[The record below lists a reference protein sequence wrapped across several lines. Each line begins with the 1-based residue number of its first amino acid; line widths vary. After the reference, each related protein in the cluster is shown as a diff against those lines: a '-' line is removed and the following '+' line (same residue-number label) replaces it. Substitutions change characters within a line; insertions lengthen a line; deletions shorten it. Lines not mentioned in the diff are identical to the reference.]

1 MNRQFPV
8 YTIENECQDCYKCIR
23 HCHCKAIKIVN
34 ARAAV
39 IPELCVSCGECVRIC
54 PAHAKKIRSDIAR
67 LENML
72 QNGDKVYASVA
83 PSFVGY
89 FKGISIFQL
98 AVALKKLGF
107 AGVSETA
114 HGAQVVSAQT
124 GKFIAEAGN
133 GVYISSACP
142 ASVDYIRKYMPEW
155 LNNIVPFDSP
165 VMAHCKM
172 LRKEFGDDI
181 KTVFIGPCAAKKNEA
196 DRNPETMSLAIT
208 FAALEQ
214 LLNEKDIDLAAEPQE
229 KIELALGEAEE
240 GRIYSIEGG
249 MNDTLRDTST
259 GIRYIAV
266 SGLDNMSRV
275 LAAID
280 PHQGDERKFFI
291 EALACHGGCVNGP
304 VMHKDSSAIDVLL
317 ATDAISGRQTSLGRQ
332 IPVDITRHYRQWQIE
347 KREPGEA
354 ELLKALESV
363 GKFSKE
369 DELNC
374 GACGYDS
381 CRDFA
386 RALLAGNAEEAMC
399 HTYLRKSFQRT
410 SNALIKYIPAG
421 VVLVDDKLQVIESN
435 RHFAELIDE
444 STVTIYDS
452 LGNLTGV
459 PLESLVDF
467 SDLFESVLGNGGE
480 IEKFNQVFKDKI
492 LNISVFSITP
502 GKVAGAVIQDVT
514 KNELQR
520 EQIAEKAKEVIR
532 KNVLTVQQVARLF
545 GEHIADSE
553 ILLNEIVGTYC
564 TKKE

>member
-1 MNRQFPV
+1 MR
-8 YTIENECQDCYKCIR
+8 DR
-23 HCHCKAIKIVN
+23 LIK
-34 ARAAV
+34 R
-39 IPELCVSCGECVRIC
+39 
-54 PAHAKKIRSDIAR
+54 
-67 LENML
+67 
-72 QNGDKVYASVA
+72 
-83 PSFVGY
+83 
-89 FKGISIFQL
+89 
-98 AVALKKLGF
+98 
-107 AGVSETA
+107 T
-114 HGAQVVSAQT
+114 
-124 GKFIAEAGN
+124 
-133 GVYISSACP
+133 
-142 ASVDYIRKYMPEW
+142 
-155 LNNIVPFDSP
+155 
-165 VMAHCKM
+165 
-172 LRKEFGDDI
+172 
-181 KTVFIGPCAAKKNEA
+181 
-196 DRNPETMSLAIT
+196 
-208 FAALEQ
+208 
-214 LLNEKDIDLAAEPQE
+214 
-229 KIELALGEAEE
+229 
-240 GRIYSIEGG
+240 
-249 MNDTLRDTST
+249 
-259 GIRYIAV
+259 
-266 SGLDNMSRV
+266 
-275 LAAID
+275 
-280 PHQGDERKFFI
+280 
-291 EALACHGGCVNGP
+291 
-304 VMHKDSSAIDVLL
+304 
-317 ATDAISGRQTSLGRQ
+317 
-332 IPVDITRHYRQWQIE
+332 
-347 KREPGEA
+347 
-354 ELLKALESV
+354 
-363 GKFSKE
+363 
-369 DELNC
+369 
-374 GACGYDS
+374 CGYDS

>member
-1 MNRQFPV
+1 M
-8 YTIENECQDCYKCIR
+8 
-23 HCHCKAIKIVN
+23 
-34 ARAAV
+34 
-39 IPELCVSCGECVRIC
+39 
-54 PAHAKKIRSDIAR
+54 
-67 LENML
+67 
-72 QNGDKVYASVA
+72 
-83 PSFVGY
+83 
-89 FKGISIFQL
+89 
-98 AVALKKLGF
+98 
-107 AGVSETA
+107 
-114 HGAQVVSAQT
+114 
-124 GKFIAEAGN
+124 
-133 GVYISSACP
+133 
-142 ASVDYIRKYMPEW
+142 
-155 LNNIVPFDSP
+155 
-165 VMAHCKM
+165 
-172 LRKEFGDDI
+172 
-181 KTVFIGPCAAKKNEA
+181 
-196 DRNPETMSLAIT
+196 
-208 FAALEQ
+208 
-214 LLNEKDIDLAAEPQE
+214 
-229 KIELALGEAEE
+229 
-240 GRIYSIEGG
+240 
-249 MNDTLRDTST
+249 
-259 GIRYIAV
+259 
-266 SGLDNMSRV
+266 
-275 LAAID
+275 
-280 PHQGDERKFFI
+280 
-291 EALACHGGCVNGP
+291 
-304 VMHKDSSAIDVLL
+304 
-317 ATDAISGRQTSLGRQ
+317 
-332 IPVDITRHYRQWQIE
+332 
-347 KREPGEA
+347 
-354 ELLKALESV
+354 

>member
-1 MNRQFPV
+1 M
-8 YTIENECQDCYKCIR
+8 
-23 HCHCKAIKIVN
+23 
-34 ARAAV
+34 
-39 IPELCVSCGECVRIC
+39 
-54 PAHAKKIRSDIAR
+54 
-67 LENML
+67 
-72 QNGDKVYASVA
+72 
-83 PSFVGY
+83 
-89 FKGISIFQL
+89 
-98 AVALKKLGF
+98 
-107 AGVSETA
+107 
-114 HGAQVVSAQT
+114 
-124 GKFIAEAGN
+124 
-133 GVYISSACP
+133 
-142 ASVDYIRKYMPEW
+142 
-155 LNNIVPFDSP
+155 
-165 VMAHCKM
+165 
-172 LRKEFGDDI
+172 
-181 KTVFIGPCAAKKNEA
+181 
-196 DRNPETMSLAIT
+196 
-208 FAALEQ
+208 
-214 LLNEKDIDLAAEPQE
+214 
-229 KIELALGEAEE
+229 ALGEAEE

-332 IPVDITRHYRQWQIE
+332 IPVDITRHYRQWQME

>member
-1 MNRQFPV
+1 M
-8 YTIENECQDCYKCIR
+8 
-23 HCHCKAIKIVN
+23 
-34 ARAAV
+34 
-39 IPELCVSCGECVRIC
+39 
-54 PAHAKKIRSDIAR
+54 
-67 LENML
+67 
-72 QNGDKVYASVA
+72 
-83 PSFVGY
+83 
-89 FKGISIFQL
+89 
-98 AVALKKLGF
+98 
-107 AGVSETA
+107 
-114 HGAQVVSAQT
+114 
-124 GKFIAEAGN
+124 
-133 GVYISSACP
+133 
-142 ASVDYIRKYMPEW
+142 
-155 LNNIVPFDSP
+155 
-165 VMAHCKM
+165 
-172 LRKEFGDDI
+172 
-181 KTVFIGPCAAKKNEA
+181 
-196 DRNPETMSLAIT
+196 
-208 FAALEQ
+208 
-214 LLNEKDIDLAAEPQE
+214 
-229 KIELALGEAEE
+229 
-240 GRIYSIEGG
+240 
-249 MNDTLRDTST
+249 
-259 GIRYIAV
+259 
-266 SGLDNMSRV
+266 
-275 LAAID
+275 
-280 PHQGDERKFFI
+280 
-291 EALACHGGCVNGP
+291 
-304 VMHKDSSAIDVLL
+304 
-317 ATDAISGRQTSLGRQ
+317 
-332 IPVDITRHYRQWQIE
+332 
-347 KREPGEA
+347 
-354 ELLKALESV
+354 

-421 VVLVDDKLQVIESN
+421 VVLVDDKLQVVESN

-467 SDLFESVLGNGGE
+467 SDLFESVLSNGGE

-520 EQIAEKAKEVIR
+520 EQIAEKAREVIR

>member
-1 MNRQFPV
+1 M
-8 YTIENECQDCYKCIR
+8 
-23 HCHCKAIKIVN
+23 
-34 ARAAV
+34 
-39 IPELCVSCGECVRIC
+39 
-54 PAHAKKIRSDIAR
+54 
-67 LENML
+67 
-72 QNGDKVYASVA
+72 
-83 PSFVGY
+83 
-89 FKGISIFQL
+89 
-98 AVALKKLGF
+98 
-107 AGVSETA
+107 
-114 HGAQVVSAQT
+114 
-124 GKFIAEAGN
+124 
-133 GVYISSACP
+133 
-142 ASVDYIRKYMPEW
+142 
-155 LNNIVPFDSP
+155 
-165 VMAHCKM
+165 
-172 LRKEFGDDI
+172 
-181 KTVFIGPCAAKKNEA
+181 
-196 DRNPETMSLAIT
+196 
-208 FAALEQ
+208 
-214 LLNEKDIDLAAEPQE
+214 
-229 KIELALGEAEE
+229 
-240 GRIYSIEGG
+240 
-249 MNDTLRDTST
+249 
-259 GIRYIAV
+259 
-266 SGLDNMSRV
+266 
-275 LAAID
+275 
-280 PHQGDERKFFI
+280 
-291 EALACHGGCVNGP
+291 
-304 VMHKDSSAIDVLL
+304 
-317 ATDAISGRQTSLGRQ
+317 
-332 IPVDITRHYRQWQIE
+332 DITRHYRQWQIE

-410 SNALIKYIPAG
+410 SNALIKYIPTG
-421 VVLVDDKLQVIESN
+421 VVLVDDKLQVVESN